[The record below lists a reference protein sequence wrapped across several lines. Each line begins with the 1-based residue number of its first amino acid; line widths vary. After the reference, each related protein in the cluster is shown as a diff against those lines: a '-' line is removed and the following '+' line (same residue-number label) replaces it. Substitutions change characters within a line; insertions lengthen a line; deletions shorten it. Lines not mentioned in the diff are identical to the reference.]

1 VTSPARASG
10 AGPVPARLPDGAG
23 GSGLKARE
31 SPYRGG
37 RFDRWIKVK
46 DPKQGLFDVR
56 LLQQYRPSLCENVMF
71 WADKLDMVTA
81 GLA

>member
-1 VTSPARASG
+1 
-10 AGPVPARLPDGAG
+10 
-23 GSGLKARE
+23 
-31 SPYRGG
+31 
-37 RFDRWIKVK
+37 
-46 DPKQGLFDVR
+46 LFDVR